1 MNTDSGYFDSVIL
14 LFPHVMLGD
23 SQAIVHLRS
32 GLSSV
37 DFGGTVIQRLLSTC
51 GEIGK
56 VAFSQPY
63 SRCAT
68 SREIALH
75 LAQNTVFAIPSCGEF
90 ELSPGTLGFE
100 TRSGRI
106 CRMSVSFSP
115 EIKSL
120 GELPSFNDNIRALSE
135 VNFGLD
141 LVAITQAALGIQCGD
156 TQMVLPVVILSTEGE
171 VDAFVSYET
180 YEGDSNPQLFV
191 ATHNDRVPQTGT
203 VFQRCVK
210 GLVSIGAFERCFDF
224 ADG

>member
-1 MNTDSGYFDSVIL
+1 MNTDSGYFDSVNL

-37 DFGGTVIQRLLSTC
+37 DFGDTVIQRLLSTC
-51 GEIGK
+51 GEIGH
-56 VAFSQPY
+56 VAFSKPY
-63 SRCAT
+63 SGSAT

-75 LAQNTVFAIPSCGEF
+75 LAQNTVIATPSSGEF
-90 ELSPGTLGFE
+90 ELSPGTLGFDA
-100 TRSGRI
+100 RSGRI

-115 EIKSL
+115 EIPSL
-120 GELPSFNDNIRALSE
+120 GGLPSFIDNIRALGE
-135 VNFGLD
+135 ANFGLD
-141 LVAITQAALGIQCGD
+141 LDAITQAALGIRCGD

-171 VDAFVSYET
+171 VDAYVSYET
-180 YEGDSNPQLFV
+180 YEGASNPQLFV

-203 VFQRCVK
+203 VFQRSDK
-210 GLVSIGAFERCFDF
+210 GLVSIGAFVRCFDF